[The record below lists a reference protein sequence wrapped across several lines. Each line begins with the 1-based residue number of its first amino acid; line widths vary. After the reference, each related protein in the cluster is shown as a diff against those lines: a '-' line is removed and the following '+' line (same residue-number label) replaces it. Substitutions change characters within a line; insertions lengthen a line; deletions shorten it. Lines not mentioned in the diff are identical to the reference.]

1 MPGTPSREDFRTTRW
16 SLISAA
22 QRAGAG
28 SGQQARL
35 DELCLRY
42 WAPVSLYLGRNGY
55 PVETIDR
62 LTRAFFDQLLHKGID
77 RAAGHRRFRTFLL
90 GELQQFLARHPVD
103 TPLPAP
109 LLPLPAKPDA
119 SPPAAAGTPEQAL
132 HRGFALEVIS
142 HAMAQLR
149 AEAEQA
155 GRLPMFVHLQH
166 YLSAEP
172 AADDYAADAKALGA
186 RTVFVAMAVRRLRE
200 RFRELV
206 DDELAQLVSNADEFA
221 GERAALLEALERTA

>member
-16 SLISAA
+16 SLISEA
-22 QRAGAG
+22 QWAGAG
-28 SGQQARL
+28 SDRQARL

-55 PVETIDR
+55 PAETIDG
-62 LTRAFFDQLLHKGID
+62 LTRAFFDQLLHEGID

-103 TPLPAP
+103 APLPEP
-109 LLPLPAKPDA
+109 LLPLPATCDA
-119 SPPAAAGTPEQAL
+119 SPPAATGTPEQAL

-142 HAMAQLR
+142 HAMARLR

-155 GRLPMFVHLQH
+155 GRLRMFEQLQR
-166 YLSAEP
+166 YLSSEP
-172 AADDYAADAKALGA
+172 AADDYTADAKVLGA

-200 RFRELV
+200 RFREMV
-206 DDELAQLVSNADEFA
+206 DDELAQLVSTAGEFA
-221 GERAALLEALERTA
+221 RERAALLEALERTA

>member
-1 MPGTPSREDFRTTRW
+1 MPGTPSRDHFRTTRW
-16 SLISAA
+16 SLISET
-22 QRAGAG
+22 QRTDAAG
-28 SGQQARL
+28 SRQARL

-55 PVETIDR
+55 PAEAIDR
-62 LTRAFFDQLLHKGID
+62 LTRAFFHQLLHEGID

-90 GELQQFLARHPVD
+90 GELQQFLALHPVD

-109 LLPLPAKPDA
+109 LLPPSATRDA
-119 SPPAAAGTPEQAL
+119 SPPAVPGAPEQAL

-142 HAMAQLR
+142 HAMARLR
-149 AEAEQA
+149 AEAGQA
-155 GRLPMFVHLQH
+155 GRVTLFEQLQC
-166 YLSAEP
+166 YLSSEP
-172 AADDYAADAKALGA
+172 AADDYAADARALGA

-221 GERAALLEALERTA
+221 GERAALLQALERTS